1 MNEAEFLQ
9 KLQERA
15 HQQEKIIKDMP
26 FSKVFSTV
34 CIWLGHNPWRILV
47 PLALFFTLLFRVIFG
62 EKYIDFVLSMFR
74 NL

>member
-1 MNEAEFLQ
+1 MNEAEFIQ

-26 FSKVFSTV
+26 FSTFFSR
-34 CIWLGHNPWRILV
+34 ISLWLGHNPWRILV
-47 PLALFFTLLFRVIFG
+47 PLALILTVLFRIILG
-62 EKYIDFVLSMFR
+62 EKYIDFVLSLFR